1 MSTALDLF
9 AYEQHQKASKVT
21 SDQQELLKNVAKKS
35 KKKQIH
41 GTALWLDIC
50 VSSLCFFRSERRG
63 NHFEKKK
70 MKFIVSSR
78 LLSTTS
84 FNWKLKH
91 SSWKLEQ
98 HNFHENCTIRE
109 WEVIWKDSKQAE
121 LQEVCAKCTGTN
133 YLLFSCIFCLHLC
146 ISFFVGYR

>member
-1 MSTALDLF
+1 MWQRSQRRSRSMEQLFDLIF
-9 AYEQHQKASKVT
+9 AFP
-21 SDQQELLKNVAKKS
+21 L
-35 KKKQIH
+35 
-41 GTALWLDIC
+41 C
-50 VSSLCFFRSERRG
+50 VSSGLREEETVL
-63 NHFEKKK
+63 EKKK
-70 MKFIVSSR
+70 MKLIVSSR

-98 HNFHENCTIRE
+98 HNFHINCTIRE
-109 WEVIWKDSKQAE
+109 WEVTWKDSKQAE

-133 YLLFSCIFCLHLC
+133 YLLFSCIFFSCIFCLHLC